1 MSFENDIRRFE
12 QMVSGASGQTIRA
25 AALEVFTLII
35 ERTPVDTGRARGNWQ
50 TSTNARPSGTLPIRN
65 ANRAVA
71 EANLS
76 ALTYTLADTIY
87 FANNLPYIQRL
98 ENGGAQGSQQAP
110 AGMVQVSLDGF
121 TQAVERNARNNRT

>member
-25 AALEVFTLII
+25 AALEVFTSII

-50 TSTNARPSGTLPIRN
+50 TSTNARPRGTLPIRS
-65 ANRAVA
+65 ANKAVA

-98 ENGGAQGSQQAP
+98 EDGWSQQAP

>member
-12 QMVSGASGQTIRA
+12 QAVSGASEQTIRA
-25 AALEVFTLII
+25 AALEVFTSII
-35 ERTPVDTGRARGNWQ
+35 ERTPIVSGRARGNWQ
-50 TSTNARPSGTLPIRN
+50 TSTNARPRGTLPIRN

-98 ENGGAQGSQQAP
+98 EDGWSQQAP